1 MILKYFEMTCN
12 RKEKKLKKNVLTI
25 MYVLL
30 YTEVMVGTLVP
41 EEGEEEEEGHPQTTR
56 TRLSDG

>member
-1 MILKYFEMTCN
+1 M
-12 RKEKKLKKNVLTI
+12 KKNVLTI
-25 MYVLL
+25 IYGLL

>member
-1 MILKYFEMTCN
+1 M
-12 RKEKKLKKNVLTI
+12 KKNVLTI
-25 MYVLL
+25 IYVLL

-41 EEGEEEEEGHPQTTR
+41 EEGEEEEEEEGHPQTTR